1 MKHILLFILIAFAY
15 CSSGCKKDKTSP
27 VQEPVVNLCD
37 SITPVSFINDIDP
50 ILNANNCYAC
60 HNSIAP
66 IFSDYSSVFDWRDS
80 ILKSIQ
86 HDPSYRPMPEN
97 GSKLPDSL
105 INKVQCW
112 IESGA
117 PNN

>member
-1 MKHILLFILIAFAY
+1 MKHILIITYTLCFFCFA
-15 CSSGCKKDKTSP
+15 CKKDKTAP
-27 VQEPVVNLCD
+27 VVPPVVNLCD
-37 SITPVSFINDIDP
+37 SINPVSFANDIEI
-50 ILNANNCYAC
+50 ILNANSCYAC
-60 HNSIAP
+60 HSSISP
-66 IFSDYSSVFDWRDS
+66 IFSDYSSVFALKDD

-86 HDPSYRPMPEN
+86 HDPSHRPMPEN
-97 GSKLPDSL
+97 AAKLPDSL

>member
-1 MKHILLFILIAFAY
+1 MKCVLLFVFIAFSY
-15 CSSGCKKDKTSP
+15 CSSGCKKDKTAP
-27 VQEPVVNLCD
+27 AVLPVVNLCD
-37 SITPVSFINDIDP
+37 SINPVSFINDIDP

-60 HNSIAP
+60 HSSIAP
-66 IFSDYSSVFDWRDS
+66 IFSDYSSVFDVRDP

-97 GSKLPDSL
+97 GAKLPDSL

>member
-1 MKHILLFILIAFAY
+1 MKHILIITYTLCFFCFA
-15 CSSGCKKDKTSP
+15 CTKDKTSP
-27 VQEPVVNLCD
+27 TPSPVVNLCD
-37 SITPVSFINDIDP
+37 SINPVSFANDIEI
-50 ILNANNCYAC
+50 ILNANSCYAC
-60 HNSIAP
+60 HSSISP
-66 IFSDYSSVFDWRDS
+66 IFSDYSSVFAVKDD

-97 GSKLPDSL
+97 GAKLNDSL
-105 INKVQCW
+105 ISLVQCW

>member
-1 MKHILLFILIAFAY
+1 MRYLLNIAYILCFFCFA
-15 CSSGCKKDKTSP
+15 CKKDKTAP
-27 VQEPVVNLCD
+27 VVPPVVNLCD
-37 SITPVSFINDIDP
+37 SINPVSFINDIDP

-60 HNSIAP
+60 HSSIAP
-66 IFSDYSSVFDWRDS
+66 IFSDYSSVFDWRDP

-86 HDPSYRPMPEN
+86 HDPSFRPMPEN
-97 GSKLPDSL
+97 GAKLSDSI
-105 INKVQCW
+105 INMMQCW

>member
-1 MKHILLFILIAFAY
+1 MKHILIITYTLCFFCFA
-15 CSSGCKKDKTSP
+15 CKKDKTAP
-27 VQEPVVNLCD
+27 VVPTLVNLCD
-37 SITPVSFINDIDP
+37 SINPVSFANDIEI
-50 ILNANNCYAC
+50 ILNANSCYAC
-60 HNSIAP
+60 HSSISP
-66 IFSDYSSVFDWRDS
+66 IFSDYSSVFAVKDD

-97 GSKLPDSL
+97 AAKLPDSL

>member
-50 ILNANNCYAC
+50 ILNTNNCYAC
-60 HNSIAP
+60 HSSITP
-66 IFSDYSSVFDWRDS
+66 IFSDYSSVFDAREP

-86 HDPSYRPMPEN
+86 HDPLFRPMPEN